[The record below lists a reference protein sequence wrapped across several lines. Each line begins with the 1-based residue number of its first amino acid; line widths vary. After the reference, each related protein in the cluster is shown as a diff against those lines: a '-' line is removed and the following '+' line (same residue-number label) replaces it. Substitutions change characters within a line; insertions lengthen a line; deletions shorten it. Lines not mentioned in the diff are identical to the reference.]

1 MRLAGMLATAALATM
16 HAWAAPAF
24 TLEALMSELAASA
37 AGTVRF
43 NETRSSAIL
52 KQPIET
58 SGTLTFT
65 PPARLE
71 RRALK
76 PRAERFVV
84 DGDTLTVDT
93 NGDQRTLRLAD
104 FPALRAS
111 IESMRATLSGDLAT
125 LRRHYR
131 VELGGTAAQWQLL
144 LLPREPEMA
153 ELVRSIR
160 IDGMRGR
167 INRVEVLEASGDR
180 AVTTLSKDGS

>member
-1 MRLAGMLATAALATM
+1 MRLAGMLAAAALAATN
-16 HAWAAPAF
+16 AWGAF
-24 TLEALMSELAASA
+24 TIEALMTELAANA

-43 NETRSSAIL
+43 NETRSSPIL

-58 SGTLTFT
+58 SGTMTFT

-71 RRALK
+71 RRTLK

-93 NGDQRTLRLAD
+93 NGDKRTLRLAD

-111 IESMRATLSGDLAT
+111 IESLRATLSGDLAT
-125 LRRHYR
+125 LRRYYR
-131 VELGGTAAQWQLL
+131 VELGGTESQWQLL

-160 IDGMRGR
+160 IDGMRSR
-167 INRVEVLEASGDR
+167 IVRVEVFEASGDR
-180 AVTTLSKDGS
+180 TVTTLSKDGS